1 MIWPLKLHI
10 SLSLDDVVVEMS
22 WCESLNDSVVAL
34 EQGDEFAESVV
45 VMVVV
50 VVVEGVSGGGSMA
63 GSWRKERKVRN
74 GGNRKLAVGML
85 FIVKS
90 QLF

>member
-1 MIWPLKLHI
+1 MIWPLKLHM

-22 WCESLNDSVVAL
+22 WCESFNDSVVAL

-45 VMVVV
+45 VM
-50 VVVEGVSGGGSMA
+50 VEGVSGGGSMA

-74 GGNRKLAVGML
+74 GGMGTE
-85 FIVKS
+85 S
-90 QLF
+90 WQLECFL